1 MIHFVFLFV
10 ILVAKLNE
18 IKNEED
24 TNSFFDSAVH
34 MGM

>member
-1 MIHFVFLFV
+1 MVNFAFLFV

-18 IKNEED
+18 IKNEKD
-24 TNSFFDSAVH
+24 TNSFFDSAIH